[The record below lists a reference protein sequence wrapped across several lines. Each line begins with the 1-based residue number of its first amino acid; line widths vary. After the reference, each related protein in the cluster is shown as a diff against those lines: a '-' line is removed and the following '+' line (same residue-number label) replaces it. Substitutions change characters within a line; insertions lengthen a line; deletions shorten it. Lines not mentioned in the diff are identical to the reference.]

1 MQSFSN
7 GSGVNWFNLFVFV
20 PSPDPVDTI
29 TCGGDSFVMCIVL
42 PGQFG
47 YFATVA
53 FEGGPGITNGQVFFA
68 DLGASGWMAN
78 AQFLAIANY
87 TPEPGTLMLMMGG
100 VLTLVARR
108 RLRERCVSYLTA
120 EGFVRA
126 AAAWCAT
133 KMKPRRV
140 ARFCRA

>member
-1 MQSFSN
+1 M
-7 GSGVNWFNLFVFV
+7 NWFNLFVFV

-68 DLGASGWMAN
+68 DLGASRWMAN
-78 AQFLAIANY
+78 VAVPRDCQLHSGAWNPDVDDGWSTHA
-87 TPEPGTLMLMMGG
+87 GG
-100 VLTLVARR
+100 AKKTALNVALVI
-108 RLRERCVSYLTA
+108 
-120 EGFVRA
+120 
-126 AAAWCAT
+126 
-133 KMKPRRV
+133 
-140 ARFCRA
+140 